1 MDAAG
6 KSKRATELLL
16 EHCFALLWEPQ
27 TPTAKDRLDE
37 KLGRDL
43 ARTLVAALSPAR

>member
-1 MDAAG
+1 MDAAC
-6 KSKRATELLL
+6 KSKRASELIL

-27 TPTAKDRLDE
+27 APTARDRLDE
-37 KLGRDL
+37 QLGRDL